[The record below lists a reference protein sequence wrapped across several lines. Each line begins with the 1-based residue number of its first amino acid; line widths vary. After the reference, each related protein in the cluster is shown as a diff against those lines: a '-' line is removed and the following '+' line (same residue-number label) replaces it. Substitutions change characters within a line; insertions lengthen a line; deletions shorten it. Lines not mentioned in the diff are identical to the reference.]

1 MRHINTIFSQL
12 LREIPRYRFD
22 AVVDRYC
29 GNKGARKLTCW
40 TQFCV
45 MLFSQL
51 SSRNSLRDISS
62 SWDSHLNTHYHLGVT
77 RVKRSTLAEANSKRP
92 SGMYLELFYYLLGK
106 TRGNG
111 IKHADAVRLIDSTTI
126 DLCKQQ
132 FEWATFRS
140 GKSGV
145 KIHTVF
151 DPDAQVPTFFSITS
165 ANKHD
170 KKAADKMPLLSG
182 ATYVFDRAYNDYA
195 WFYGLTQRDIKF
207 VGRMKSNA
215 QFEVL
220 ETNTPSGDGV
230 LEDQIIHLSS
240 AKAKKECPTKLRRVS
255 FVRKEDGKAL
265 SFITNDLKRTASE
278 IAYLYKQRWQIELF
292 FKWVKQNLKIKR
304 FIGTSE
310 NAVKT
315 QIIIAMI
322 AYLLLHL
329 TKTIMPTKKTMQQ
342 LARLLTTT
350 LMQRRNII
358 DLLGEPSPPPKR
370 KPVSNQRQMY
380 LLNA

>member
-1 MRHINTIFSQL
+1 MKHINTIFAQL
-12 LREIPRYRFD
+12 LGVIPRYRFD
-22 AVVDRYC
+22 AVIDRHE
-29 GNKGARKLTCW
+29 GNKGSRKLTCW

-51 SSRNSLRDISS
+51 SSRNSLRDIVT
-62 SWDSHLNTHYHLGVT
+62 SWDSHLNTHYHLGASQI
-77 RVKRSTLAEANSKRP
+77 KRSTLAEANSKRP

-106 TRGNG
+106 TRDNG

-140 GKSGV
+140 EKAGV
-145 KIHTVF
+145 KIHTVY
-151 DPDAQVPTFFSITS
+151 DPAAHFPTFFSITS
-165 ANKHD
+165 ASKHD
-170 KKAADKMPLLSG
+170 KKAAEKMPLLNG

-195 WFYGLTQRDIKF
+195 WFYNLTNRDIKF

-215 QFEVL
+215 KFEVV
-220 ETNTPSGDGV
+220 ETLAPSGEGV
-230 LEDQIIHLSS
+230 LKDQLIRLSS
-240 AKAKKECPTKLRRVS
+240 VKGKKECPTNLRCIR
-255 FVRKEDGKAL
+255 FIRKEDGKEL
-265 SFITNDLKRTASE
+265 TFVTNDLKRTASE
-278 IAYLYKQRWQIELF
+278 VADLYKQRWQIELF
-292 FKWVKQNLKIKR
+292 FKWIKQNLKIKR

-310 NAVKT
+310 NAVRI

-329 TKTIMPTKKTMQQ
+329 TCKLIPTKKSLQQ

-350 LMQRRNII
+350 LMQRRNIT
-358 DLLGEPSPPPKR
+358 DLLVDSLPPPKR
-370 KPVSNQRQMY
+370 KSSNNHRQIN
-380 LLNA
+380 LLNV